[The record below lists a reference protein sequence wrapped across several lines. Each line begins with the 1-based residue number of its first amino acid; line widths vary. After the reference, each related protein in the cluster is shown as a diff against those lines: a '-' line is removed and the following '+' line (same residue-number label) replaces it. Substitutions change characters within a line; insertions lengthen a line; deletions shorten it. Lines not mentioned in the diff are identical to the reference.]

1 MRAKKADRQSNIELL
16 RILAILGVVVL
27 HYNNP
32 ILGGGMTY
40 ASEGGLN
47 FYLLYFLESCFIC
60 AVDLFML
67 ISGYFLIESKSRN
80 IWRVIELIV
89 QVMIFNFGMYM
100 INTLIGTNEFSIR
113 HAINSLIP
121 SNYFVILYCLVFLIS
136 PFINKLMKV
145 LGTKQLNTFM
155 LVLFLV
161 FSVYPT
167 LVDVLGELVG
177 KEIMGLSSLG
187 AYGSQWGYSAV
198 NFMLMYCLGAYL
210 RMEGIDKW
218 SRKKALL
225 SFGICA
231 LISLLWS
238 RANDF
243 IGYFTE
249 KSAYEYCNPIVILM
263 AISIFIV
270 FAKTDIGEKKWINQL
285 AKGAF
290 TVYLTHGFFIRH
302 VGIESF
308 VQGNVL
314 FMVLHMI
321 VVACGLYLIGYI
333 CFVLYDLI
341 TKPIWGVL
349 ENRIKIAKI
358 EID

>member
-1 MRAKKADRQSNIELL
+1 MNVKKAERQSNIEVL
-16 RILAILGVVVL
+16 RVLAILGVVVL

-32 ILGGGMTY
+32 MLGGGMTY
-40 ASEGGLN
+40 ASEGGVN
-47 FYLLYFLESCFIC
+47 FYLLYLLESCFVC

-89 QVMIFNFGMYM
+89 QVVVFNFGIYM
-100 INTLIGTNEFSIR
+100 LNILIGNNEFSIR
-113 HAINSLIP
+113 QAIKSLIP
-121 SNYFVILYCLVFLIS
+121 SNYFVILYCLVFLLS

-145 LGTKQLNTFM
+145 LDAKQLNIFM
-155 LVLFLV
+155 LLLLFL

-167 LVDVLGELVG
+167 MVDVLGEITG
-177 KEIMGLSSLG
+177 QEIMGLSTIG

-198 NFMLMYCLGAYL
+198 NFMLMYCIGAYL
-210 RMEGIDKW
+210 RIESIEKW

-225 SFGICA
+225 NFLVCVWISFV
-231 LISLLWS
+231 WS

-249 KSAYEYCNPIVILM
+249 KSAYEYCNPIVIFM
-263 AISIFIV
+263 AISLFIV
-270 FAKTDIGEKKWINQL
+270 FAKTDLGVRKWINQL
-285 AKGAF
+285 ARGTF

-302 VGIESF
+302 VGIERF
-308 VQGNVL
+308 VQGNVFLML
-314 FMVLHMI
+314 FHIML
-321 VVACGLYLIGYI
+321 VAFGLYLIGYI

-341 TKPIWGVL
+341 TRPIWGVV

>member
-1 MRAKKADRQSNIELL
+1 MNVKKTERQSNIELL
-16 RILAILGVVVL
+16 RVLAILGVVVL

-40 ASEGGLN
+40 AQEGGLN
-47 FYLLYFLESCFIC
+47 FYILYLFESCFVS

-67 ISGYFLIESKSRN
+67 ISGYFLIASNSRN

-89 QVMIFNFGMYM
+89 QVMVFNLGYY
-100 INTLIGTNEFSIR
+100 IISTLIGHNEISIK
-113 HAINSLIP
+113 HAVSSLIP
-121 SNYFVILYCLVFLIS
+121 SNYFVILYCLVFLVS

-145 LGTKQLNTFM
+145 LNAGQLRIFM
-155 LVLFLV
+155 LFIFLA
-161 FSVYPT
+161 FSIYPT
-167 LVDVLGELVG
+167 LVDVLGEFAG
-177 KEIMGLSSLG
+177 SQIMGLSTVG

-198 NFMLMYCLGAYL
+198 NFMLMYCIGAYL
-210 RMEGIDKW
+210 RIRGLDEW

-225 SFGICA
+225 LFGVCA
-231 LISLLWS
+231 LGALLWS

-249 KSAYEYCNPIVILM
+249 KSAYEYCNPLVIFM

-270 FAKTDIGEKKWINQL
+270 FAKTDLGVRKWINHL
-285 AKGAF
+285 AKGSF

-302 VGIESF
+302 VGIENF

-314 FMVLHMI
+314 LMLVHIII
-321 VVACGLYLIGYI
+321 VAVGLYLIGYM
-333 CFVLYDLI
+333 CFVIYDLI
-341 TKPIWGVL
+341 TKPFWRFV
-349 ENRIKIAKI
+349 ENGIKIAKI
-358 EID
+358 EVD

>member
-1 MRAKKADRQSNIELL
+1 
-16 RILAILGVVVL
+16 
-27 HYNNP
+27 
-32 ILGGGMTY
+32 MTY
-40 ASEGGLN
+40 ALEGGLN

-67 ISGYFLIESKSRN
+67 ISGYFLIESKFRS

-89 QVMIFNFGMYM
+89 QVMIFNFGIYM
-100 INTLIGTNEFSIR
+100 LNTLMGNNEFSIR
-113 HAINSLIP
+113 HAVNSLIP
-121 SNYFVILYCLVFLIS
+121 SNYFVILYCVVFLIS

-177 KEIMGLSSLG
+177 QEIMGLSSLG
-187 AYGSQWGYSAV
+187 AYGSQRGYSAV

-270 FAKTDIGEKKWINQL
+270 FAKTNIGVKKWINQL

>member
-1 MRAKKADRQSNIELL
+1 
-16 RILAILGVVVL
+16 
-27 HYNNP
+27 
-32 ILGGGMTY
+32 MTY
-40 ASEGGLN
+40 AQKGGLN

-67 ISGYFLIESKSRN
+67 ISGYFLIESRSRD

-89 QVMIFNFGMYM
+89 QVMIFNFGIYVL
-100 INTLIGTNEFSIR
+100 NTLMGNNEFSIR
-113 HAINSLIP
+113 HAVNSLIP
-121 SNYFVILYCLVFLIS
+121 SNYFVILYCVVFLVS

-145 LGTKQLNTFM
+145 LGKKQLNTFI

-177 KEIMGLSSLG
+177 QEIMGLSSLG

-198 NFMLMYCLGAYL
+198 NFMLMYCLGSYL

-270 FAKTDIGEKKWINQL
+270 FAKTDIGVKKWINQL

-308 VQGNVL
+308 VQGKPL
-314 FMVLHMI
+314 FMVLHI
-321 VVACGLYLIGYI
+321 TVVAFGLYLIGYI

-341 TKPIWGVL
+341 TKPIWRVL